1 MSPKYHQRTQK
12 RRKYSFLSW
21 VDPVNGGFDYLA
33 YGWTEWCV
41 QFMFNTGVN
50 FEKWRFDANEPVPA
64 DLRRYA
70 SSFCC
75 GRWDD
80 IPRIL
85 STAFV
90 WLPDNGAG
98 LLTPFYCSKW
108 GYTVSR
114 GKCLVIMMAFFTM
127 WYPIGG
133 QVIYKLCECS
143 NHVPWCPKNL
153 MYFIF
158 AYRYQHFLKFK
169 LRETPVI

>member
-1 MSPKYHQRTQK
+1 
-12 RRKYSFLSW
+12 
-21 VDPVNGGFDYLA
+21 
-33 YGWTEWCV
+33 
-41 QFMFNTGVN
+41 MFNTGVN
-50 FEKWRFDANEPVPA
+50 FEKWRFDANEPVPV

-143 NHVPWCPKNL
+143 NHVP
-153 MYFIF
+153 
-158 AYRYQHFLKFK
+158 
-169 LRETPVI
+169 